1 MATEVGE
8 TLAFP
13 LSKTKPPE
21 GSEQRETSSDSDVHR
36 VPLASCEEDC
46 GGRMGPAGGTEGGRM
61 GPKVIRQE
69 ATGVDSIRV
78 GMAVRGERDRF

>member
-13 LSKTKPPE
+13 LSKTEPPE

-46 GGRMGPAGGTEGGRM
+46 GSRM

-78 GMAVRGERDRF
+78 GTVVRGERDRF

>member
-13 LSKTKPPE
+13 LNKTELLE

-46 GGRMGPAGGTEGGRM
+46 EGRM

-78 GMAVRGERDRF
+78 GTVVRGERDRF